1 MDVWSVYYLIL
12 LSCISFGGHYA
23 RSSLS
28 MFGLY
33 MINDS
38 FTTPAGM
45 GLLLSACAL
54 PSMFIPLIVGHS
66 VDNTKREIFITVTL
80 FFFEIC
86 GLALFCF
93 AVIQRSFSGSIAAL
107 LLFGVGTSSISVIQR
122 VLVTLFL
129 KVRALLLDVF
139 VSFA

>member
-1 MDVWSVYYLIL
+1 MIMDLWGVYYLVL
-12 LSCISFGGHYA
+12 LSFISFGGHYA

-33 MINDS
+33 MIKDN

-86 GLALFCF
+86 GLGLFCI
-93 AVIQRSFSGSIAAL
+93 AVFQRSFAGSIAAL
-107 LLFGVGTSSISVIQR
+107 LLFGVGTSSISVVQR

-129 KVRALLLDVF
+129 KVDDLNL
-139 VSFA
+139 